1 MISYSRQAID
11 KKDINSVQKV
21 LKSNF
26 LTQGPV
32 VPKFEKKI
40 SKFVKSKYA
49 VAVNSATS
57 GLHIACLSLGLK
69 KGEILWTT
77 PNSFVASSNCALYC
91 GAKVDFVDINLDDF
105 NICHKKLEIKLKTA
119 KKKNEL
125 PKILVVVHFAGN
137 PCNLKYIKNLSKK
150 YKFKILEDASHALGS
165 KYDNKK
171 IGNCQYSNATIFSF
185 HPVKPITTAEGGM
198 VTTNDKKTFEK
209 LILFRNH
216 GITRN
221 VKKFKNKEKNSWN
234 YEQLELG
241 YNYRM
246 NDLEAALGISQLSK
260 LNNFNKIRNKVANI
274 YNTNFKN
281 LSLKTQK
288 IDKNNFSSYHLFVI
302 YITSNKK
309 NIRKKLFEYFRKNKI
324 LVNIHY
330 IPIHSQ
336 PYYKK
341 LGFKIGQFENSETYY
356 KKALSLPIHPLL
368 KIRDIKKIIKIVK
381 KYLKN

>member
-1 MISYSRQAID
+1 
-11 KKDINSVQKV
+11 
-21 LKSNF
+21 
-26 LTQGPV
+26 
-32 VPKFEKKI
+32 
-40 SKFVKSKYA
+40 
-49 VAVNSATS
+49 
-57 GLHIACLSLGLK
+57 
-69 KGEILWTT
+69 
-77 PNSFVASSNCALYC
+77 
-91 GAKVDFVDINLDDF
+91 
-105 NICHKKLEIKLKTA
+105 
-119 KKKNEL
+119 
-125 PKILVVVHFAGN
+125 
-137 PCNLKYIKNLSKK
+137 
-150 YKFKILEDASHALGS
+150 
-165 KYDNKK
+165 
-171 IGNCQYSNATIFSF
+171 
-185 HPVKPITTAEGGM
+185 
-198 VTTNDKKTFEK
+198 
-209 LILFRNH
+209 
-216 GITRN
+216 
-221 VKKFKNKEKNSWN
+221 
-234 YEQLELG
+234 
-241 YNYRM
+241 M

-309 NIRKKLFEYFRKNKI
+309 NIRRKLFEYFRKNKI

>member
-1 MISYSRQAID
+1 M
-11 KKDINSVQKV
+11 
-21 LKSNF
+21 
-26 LTQGPV
+26 
-32 VPKFEKKI
+32 
-40 SKFVKSKYA
+40 
-49 VAVNSATS
+49 
-57 GLHIACLSLGLK
+57 
-69 KGEILWTT
+69 
-77 PNSFVASSNCALYC
+77 
-91 GAKVDFVDINLDDF
+91 
-105 NICHKKLEIKLKTA
+105 
-119 KKKNEL
+119 
-125 PKILVVVHFAGN
+125 
-137 PCNLKYIKNLSKK
+137 SKK

-274 YNTNFKN
+274 YNTNLKFK
-281 LSLKTQK
+281 
-288 IDKNNFSSYHLFVI
+288 
-302 YITSNKK
+302 
-309 NIRKKLFEYFRKNKI
+309 
-324 LVNIHY
+324 
-330 IPIHSQ
+330 
-336 PYYKK
+336 
-341 LGFKIGQFENSETYY
+341 FENT
-356 KKALSLPIHPLL
+356 
-368 KIRDIKKIIKIVK
+368 
-381 KYLKN
+381 KN